1 MKSAVDLGRRT
12 FLKASAAAG
21 GGLIISFCLP
31 GTARLTEA
39 ASVPTK
45 LNSLLKIG
53 ADGKVTFF
61 CGQVEMGQGAHN
73 ALAMLIAE
81 ELEVDFENVH
91 SEQGGIDPAF
101 GNPRYSGFKAV
112 GGFQATG
119 GSSSV
124 RNVGVP
130 VRRAGAAA
138 RYMLTAAAAEKM
150 KVCPQECAAE
160 KGWVIHKPS
169 GKKVSYGAVASEAA
183 KIASPPEPVLKQP
196 GQFK

>member
-1 MKSAVDLGRRT
+1 MNRTMNLGRRT

-31 GTARLTEA
+31 GTVPVSEA
-39 ASVPTK
+39 AAAPIK
-45 LNSLLKIG
+45 LNPFLKIG

-73 ALAMLIAE
+73 ALAMLIAD
-81 ELEVDFENVH
+81 ELEVPFDKV
-91 SEQGGIDPAF
+91 SIEQGGVDTAF
-101 GNPRYSGFKAV
+101 GNPRYSGFKAM

-130 VRRAGAAA
+130 VRRAGAMARTMLIAA
-138 RYMLTAAAAEKM
+138 
-150 KVCPQECAAE
+150 
-160 KGWVIHKPS
+160 
-169 GKKVSYGAVASEAA
+169 GA
-183 KIASPPEPVLKQP
+183 
-196 GQFK
+196 